1 MLRKSQNS
9 CGNPSIQPVP
19 TRHSR
24 QEPDTSGPPVS
35 PRHPALCVA
44 QTPHP
49 PTRPRGAGGRQGTR
63 CVKPSGD
70 AAPGTGRLRQQ
81 GGSLARFQTPEPPD
95 PSTSSLRPAA
105 AKAASPT
112 PCSPQTGPTAP
123 AQPARRH
130 HGRGLGSGSRRRRAL
145 GRPQGCRARG
155 RAPLTAAGHQHQEL
169 GCLHRTSE
177 GTGATA
183 AAPALPAS
191 GGGPEVAPEGAADP
205 TSGRG
210 TRRGSCSRRGRLRLV
225 RPGAGLEP
233 TTAAWV
239 FAVSRGP

>member
-1 MLRKSQNS
+1 M
-9 CGNPSIQPVP
+9 CGTDP
-19 TRHSR
+19 
-24 QEPDTSGPPVS
+24 
-35 PRHPALCVA
+35 
-44 QTPHP
+44 PHP
-49 PTRPRGAGGRQGTR
+49 PTRPRAAGGRRGTR

-70 AAPGTGRLRQQ
+70 AASGTGRLRQQ
-81 GGSLARFQTPEPPD
+81 GGSLARFQTPEPPN

-112 PCSPQTGPTAP
+112 SPPTPPAQTGPTAP

-130 HGRGLGSGSRRRRAL
+130 QGRGLGSGSRRRRAL

-155 RAPLTAAGHQHQEL
+155 RAPLTAAGHQHQEP

-239 FAVSRGP
+239 SAVSRGP